1 MFLGTADPLAVVN
14 RQYELLSDDL
24 LIEVLG
30 DEYIKQLAAALY
42 RQNVPWKQLTRQEVI
57 ADDVNTLLEQ

>member
-14 RQYELLSDDL
+14 RQYELLSDNF

-42 RQNVPWKQLTRQEVI
+42 RQNLPWKQLTREEVI
-57 ADDVNTLLEQ
+57 VDDINILLEQ